1 MPNVGDWT
9 KCQSYLFLGVP
20 LCHYC
25 RYFVIFAM
33 RLIFKKVIK
42 VKEFIV
48 IGRQNST
55 TRQGSP
61 YAILKVADTEEQFT
75 VSVWDVAPEMPPMQG
90 YIVQFHNLRVFNGNR
105 SCSLADMVVGLEA
118 DKSHPLYN
126 LIPRPIVKDIWEQTV
141 EHLLTYCNDADL
153 VRVIVDFAEKL
164 YKPYSEYPA
173 ATSIHHAYPGG
184 LLNHT
189 HQMLHMLDGLYPCL
203 PYEIKVERC
212 ILAILFH
219 DYGKVYEYN
228 RQGDSQPDMYLLG
241 HIYIGAHK
249 LQNVLEQQQID
260 PEEIKRII
268 HCVLAHHGQREYGSP
283 VLPCTQEASIV
294 SYLDNISAKVDC
306 MQSAADGDYVPVLGT
321 HVIK

>member
-61 YAILKVADTEEQFT
+61 YAILKVADTDEQFT

>member
-1 MPNVGDWT
+1 VPNVGDWT

>member
-1 MPNVGDWT
+1 M
-9 KCQSYLFLGVP
+9 
-20 LCHYC
+20 
-25 RYFVIFAM
+25 
-33 RLIFKKVIK
+33 
-42 VKEFIV
+42 KEFIV

-61 YAILKVADTEEQFT
+61 YVILKVADTEEQFT
-75 VSVWDVAPEMPPMQG
+75 VSVWDVAPDMPPVPGQL
-90 YIVQFHNLRVFNGNR
+90 VRFHNLRVFNGNR
-105 SCSLADMVVGLEA
+105 SCPLSDMVIGLEA

-126 LIPRPIVKDIWEQTV
+126 LIPRPIDQEKWGRTV
-141 EHLLTYCNDADL
+141 EHLLAYCSDTDL
-153 VRVIVDFAEKL
+153 VRVIVDFADKL

-173 ATSIHHAYPGG
+173 ATTVHHAYPGG

-189 HQMLHMLDGLYPCL
+189 YQMLHMLDGLYPCL

-228 RQGDSQPDMYLLG
+228 RQGDTQPDMYLLG

-260 PEEIKRII
+260 PGEIKRII

-294 SYLDNISAKVDC
+294 TYLDNISAKVDC
-306 MQSAADGDYVPVLGT
+306 MEGAADGDYVPVLGT